1 MSDKLSELLARF
13 REENAEKCYGAYYQY
28 CASGQLGAEDAEKAL
43 VQIVSWIRDSKA
55 ALTKSYGLL
64 MLGGL
69 VDSGKLA
76 PIKAAPLVAELFIEQ
91 SQKVTDF
98 GVLSA
103 QRRFVHF
110 VSHFAYLAGSICEQ
124 FTDQKQD
131 IEAIV
136 FALVDLYL
144 RAPSAYWCGEELLL
158 ARVVVDANMDEQ
170 KHDELFA
177 KLMPTGAPQDAD
189 GWDATAARQW
199 QAVRISENHKRQ
211 LVMALHAVSQK
222 GANELPASKV
232 ATLVDAHYGAM
243 IG

>member
-1 MSDKLSELLARF
+1 MSDELSELLARF

-55 ALTKSYGLL
+55 TLAKSYGLL

-69 VDSGKLA
+69 IDSAKLT

-91 SQKVTDF
+91 SQKVADF

-177 KLMPTGAPQDAD
+177 KLMPTGASQDAD
-189 GWDATAARQW
+189 DWDAAAARQW

-211 LVMALHAVSQK
+211 LVMALHAVDQK
-222 GANELPASKV
+222 RANELPTSKV
-232 ATLVDAHYGAM
+232 ATLIDAHYGAM
-243 IG
+243 FG